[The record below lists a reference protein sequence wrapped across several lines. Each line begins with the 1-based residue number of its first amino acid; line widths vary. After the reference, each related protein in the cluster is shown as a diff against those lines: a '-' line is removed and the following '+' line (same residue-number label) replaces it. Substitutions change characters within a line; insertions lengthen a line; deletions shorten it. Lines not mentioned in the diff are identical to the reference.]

1 MPARYER
8 QFLGALEDLFTGA
21 EVEGKSGYINLMHIK
36 RAYFKKH
43 VRPQL
48 MKNIEERV
56 SAGPS
61 GNDPREDLFFQLH
74 KFFQRYFN
82 ESGSIYLRHVP
93 AWQDLYEKVYEEDKD
108 VALIWKT
115 RHLYYVKS
123 DTLVRSMP
131 VEVSPSGSNLDRV
144 RFYFD
149 ASAIEN
155 KRNNE
160 RRQFIFTY
168 QKSEGKKDEDT
179 KLIVWQHH
187 LTVTYA
193 ENGKKNS
200 NGEANGSEE
209 EEKKGNGTDKDALLR
224 ALRAK
229 EEYVDLEH
237 LERAMRV
244 FKKQTEVDFFIHKD
258 ARHFLR
264 EQFDMWMYQ
273 YIYREGH
280 QNRFTEKRVQQLQ
293 AIHDTAQEIIDFISQ
308 FEDELGAIWHKPKF
322 VRGLN
327 YAITLDRIAAP
338 LRSKL
343 AKHRG
348 MQDQIA
354 EWQKLGLV
362 DGEFKCAT
370 IVDRDKQL
378 TQHRH
383 LPIDTKYFGDL
394 KWDLLQGLGNLD
406 EATDGELVHS
416 DNYQALQALLSR
428 YKETVKCIYID
439 PPYNTENGDDFE
451 YPDDYG
457 HSAWMTMLENRLEL
471 ARDLLD
477 ESGFI
482 YLQLDHFADYY
493 GRILLQNLLPRVPVK
508 DQTVITWNTGEN
520 VSGFKTQRDNWIRQ
534 ADKILCFPKNPDKA
548 RFVKL
553 WWPLKAYEDQ
563 RRGWLDFIG
572 PEKNQLYIEKWQG
585 DQLIR
590 EPIEVKAKRLG
601 TVWNDIY
608 SFQYSEPRETESF
621 SFMSQK
627 PENLIRRIIQS
638 CTEPGDLVL
647 DFFAGTGTTP
657 AVAHKLKR
665 KWLAVESAEHI
676 NDFYVG
682 AEGTTQLGLLGRLKL
697 VLAGDRQFT
706 LPDNPV
712 PRSPHLSKDI
722 NWQGGGVFKYYRLE
736 QYEEV
741 LARMHYK
748 ESSPIFY
755 ASRLTPF
762 QQYVFRADDKF
773 AQVVEANK
781 KNDKL
786 DIKLDGL
793 YDDIDL
799 AECLANVLGEHIRTR
814 DANEVRFVSGRV
826 EKINPGIMN
835 TQEKMHFINL
845 MRPYLWWGA

>member
-1 MPARYER
+1 MPQSYER
-8 QFLGALEDLFTGA
+8 QFLDALEELFTGA

-36 RAYFKKH
+36 RTYFTQH

-48 MKNIEERV
+48 MENIDQRV
-56 SAGPS
+56 DSGPS
-61 GNDPREDLFFQLH
+61 GDDPREDLFFQLH

-115 RHLYYVKS
+115 RNLYYVKS

-131 VEVSPSGSNLDRV
+131 MEVALGGSTLKTA

-149 ASAIEN
+149 AAAIEN

-160 RRQFIFTY
+160 GRKFVFTY
-168 QKSEGKKDEDT
+168 QKSEGEEDEDT
-179 KLIVWQHH
+179 QLTTWQHYI
-187 LTVTYA
+187 TVAYA
-193 ENGKKNS
+193 ENGKKKGEE
-200 NGEANGSEE
+200 NGDDDEE
-209 EEKKGNGTDKDALLR
+209 ENGNGTDKDALLQ
-224 ALRAK
+224 AIRAK
-229 EEYVDLEH
+229 EKNVTMEH
-237 LERAMRV
+237 LERAMLV
-244 FKKQTEVDFFIHKD
+244 FRKQTEVDFFIHKD
-258 ARHFLR
+258 ARGFLQ

-273 YIYREGH
+273 YIYREGRG
-280 QNRFTEKRVQQLQ
+280 NRFTEERVQQLQ
-293 AIHDTAQEIIDFISQ
+293 AIHDTAQDIIDFISQ
-308 FEDELGAIWHKPKF
+308 FEDELKAIWHKPKF

-327 YAITLDRIAAP
+327 YVISLDRIAAP
-338 LRSKL
+338 LRRKL
-343 AKHRG
+343 AKHDG

-354 EWQKLGLV
+354 EWRQLGLV
-362 DGEFKCAT
+362 DEGFKFADL
-370 IVDRDKQL
+370 VAPAKQPDR
-378 TQHRH
+378 HHH

-394 KWDLLQGLGNLD
+394 QTELLQGLGNLD
-406 EATDGELVHS
+406 EVTDGELVHS

-428 YKETVKCIYID
+428 HKEKVQCIYID

-451 YPDDYG
+451 YPDDYAHG
-457 HSAWMTMLENRLEL
+457 AWMTMLENRLEL
-471 ARDLLD
+471 ARDLLG

-493 GRILLQNLLPRVPVK
+493 GRLLLQNLLPKVPVR

-520 VSGFKTQRDNWIRQ
+520 VSGFKIQRDNWIRQ
-534 ADKILCFPKNPDKA
+534 ADKILCFPKDPTKA

-553 WWPLKAYEDQ
+553 WWPLKAYTDQ

-572 PEKNQLYIEKWQG
+572 PAKDQLYIEKWQDG
-585 DQLIR
+585 QLMH

-608 SFQYSEPRETESF
+608 SFQYSGMGPTEGL
-621 SFMSQK
+621 SFMTQK

-665 KWLAVESAEHI
+665 KWLAIESAEHI
-676 NDFYVG
+676 NNFYVDD
-682 AEGTTQLGLLGRLKL
+682 EGTTRLGLLGRLKL
-697 VLAGDRQFT
+697 VVAGDKKFT
-706 LPDNPV
+706 LPDHPE
-712 PRSPHLSKDI
+712 PRSPQLSKDI

-773 AQVVEANK
+773 AQVVEAHK
-781 KNDKL
+781 KANQL
-786 DIKLDGL
+786 DIKLEGL
-793 YDDIDL
+793 YADIDL
-799 AECLANVLGEHIRTR
+799 AECLANVLGEHIRHR
-814 DANEVRFVSGRV
+814 DAHAVHFVSGRV
-826 EKINPGIMN
+826 EKINPAKMN
-835 TQEKMHFINL
+835 AKEKMHFINL
-845 MRPYLWWGA
+845 MRPYLWWGE